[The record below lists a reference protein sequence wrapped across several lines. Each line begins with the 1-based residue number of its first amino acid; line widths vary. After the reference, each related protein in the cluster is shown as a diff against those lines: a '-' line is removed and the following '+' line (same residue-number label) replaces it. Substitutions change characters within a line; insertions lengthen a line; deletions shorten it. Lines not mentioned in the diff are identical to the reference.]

1 MSKTRHGIVA
11 VAGALMLGGGIGAA
25 QAAIVAAYEDIP
37 MGIGATPSATFNITQ
52 NISTGVV
59 DLGYVNATI
68 NITPTSNTPV
78 LKLFETDGVATTL
91 LLTETLV
98 NNTSQAWAR
107 WDQAIWEEAPSVGY
121 GPFNP
126 GPNVLWQAVTSSDPV
141 YGGTAIIDNSLG
153 VASFVFDTPVLPGDS
168 VTFLIEVAATST
180 GVEAFTIA
188 EMPVAVPVPA
198 AVWLMVSGIL
208 GVAAVGRRRA

>member
-1 MSKTRHGIVA
+1 MSKTRHGIAA
-11 VAGALMLGGGIGAA
+11 VAGVLMLGGGIGTS

-52 NISTGVV
+52 NINTGVV
-59 DLGYVNATI
+59 DLAYVDATI
-68 NITPTSNTPV
+68 TITPTSATPV

-107 WDQAIWEEAPSVGY
+107 WDQAIWQEAPAEGY

-141 YGGTAIIDNSLG
+141 YGGTAIIDNALG
-153 VASFVFDTPVLPGDS
+153 VASFVFDTPVLPGES

-188 EMPVAVPVPA
+188 EAPVAVPVPA
-198 AVWLMVSGIL
+198 AIWLMVSGVL
-208 GVAAVGRRRA
+208 GMVAVGRRRA